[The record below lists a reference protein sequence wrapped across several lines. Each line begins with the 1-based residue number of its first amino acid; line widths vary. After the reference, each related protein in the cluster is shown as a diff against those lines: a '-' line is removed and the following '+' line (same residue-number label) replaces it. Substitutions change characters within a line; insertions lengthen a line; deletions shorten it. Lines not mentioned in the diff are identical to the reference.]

1 MSAICDSVLFVSLT
15 FSVSLSLYILVVV
28 QINTRYLF
36 KMVIYRYIIQRSYKD
51 KIYFNVGILIKG
63 RPRNF

>member
-28 QINTRYLF
+28 QIKHEVF
-36 KMVIYRYIIQRSYKD
+36 IYDGHLQIHYSKKLQRQ
-51 KIYFNVGILIKG
+51 NLL
-63 RPRNF
+63 